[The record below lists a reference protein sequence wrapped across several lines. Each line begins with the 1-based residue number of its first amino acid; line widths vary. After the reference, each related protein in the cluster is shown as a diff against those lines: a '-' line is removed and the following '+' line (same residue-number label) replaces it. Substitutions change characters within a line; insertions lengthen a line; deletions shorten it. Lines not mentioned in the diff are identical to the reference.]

1 MSASER
7 TRRQLKRVTATVLA
21 VTAAF
26 VVCWTPHHVVRFMS
40 VHKQW
45 LYARRG
51 VRPTP
56 DDVLLFVVLNTVA
69 QALIFASSCCNPFI
83 YCISSSNFRAYSLLR
98 FCQRAEQ

>member
-1 MSASER
+1 
-7 TRRQLKRVTATVLA
+7 LKRVTATVLA

-98 FCQRAEQ
+98 FCQRAQQ